1 MLEFQEA
8 INDINE
14 NMQKRDEELL
24 KVRIQMT
31 QVDLERQ
38 KLESE
43 LQILRK
49 LIGKQGR
56 GKSASQQPPP
66 PKQAQ
71 TPSKDQKQAKQE
83 EPIKKKL
90 VIDANTSGG
99 EDMYF
104 NLASVDQSH
113 DEFMT
118 GSQTQLPAQNSVL

>member
-49 LIGKQGR
+49 LIGK
-56 GKSASQQPPP
+56 
-66 PKQAQ
+66 
-71 TPSKDQKQAKQE
+71 
-83 EPIKKKL
+83 
-90 VIDANTSGG
+90 
-99 EDMYF
+99 
-104 NLASVDQSH
+104 
-113 DEFMT
+113 
-118 GSQTQLPAQNSVL
+118 